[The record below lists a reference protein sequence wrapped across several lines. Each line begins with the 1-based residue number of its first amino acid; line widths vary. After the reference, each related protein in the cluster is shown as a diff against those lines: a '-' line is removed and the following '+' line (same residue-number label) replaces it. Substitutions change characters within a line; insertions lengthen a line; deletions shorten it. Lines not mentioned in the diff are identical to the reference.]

1 LLHAQA
7 VEELSS
13 SIIADEKSNKDSFS
27 LSEFNSSLTN
37 NNTINTELPLS
48 QITISR
54 KEDITTKENLDNVFN
69 ESQITK
75 HIESK
80 RNSVTKDRSSI
91 QSQPAINK
99 AENHEWYS
107 LEEKISPS
115 ECKYIHIVVVQ
126 TNK

>member
-1 LLHAQA
+1 LLQAQT
-7 VEELSS
+7 VDELSS
-13 SIIADEKSNKDSFS
+13 SIIEVEKSNKDSFS
-27 LSEFNSSLTN
+27 LSEFNSSLTDN
-37 NNTINTELPLS
+37 NIINTELPLS
-48 QITISR
+48 QIT
-54 KEDITTKENLDNVFN
+54 TKENLDNVSN

-80 RNSVTKDRSSI
+80 RNSVTQDRSSI

-115 ECKYIHIVVVQ
+115 ECKY
-126 TNK
+126 TYT